1 MAQAGKSAVLAAKA
15 GRWGHAQK
23 ATDGEQICSGEIA
36 SGRLFFLQKHS
47 IILSSQFYTKVLR
60 RRQNYIKVL
69 RPEKHGSNN
78 TAAAGDEL
86 AVEQP

>member
-47 IILSSQFYTKVLR
+47 IILSSQFY
-60 RRQNYIKVL
+60 IKVL
-69 RPEKHGSNN
+69 
-78 TAAAGDEL
+78 
-86 AVEQP
+86 

>member
-36 SGRLFFLQKHS
+36 SGRLFFYKS
-47 IILSSQFYTKVLR
+47 IALY
-60 RRQNYIKVL
+60 
-69 RPEKHGSNN
+69 
-78 TAAAGDEL
+78 
-86 AVEQP
+86 